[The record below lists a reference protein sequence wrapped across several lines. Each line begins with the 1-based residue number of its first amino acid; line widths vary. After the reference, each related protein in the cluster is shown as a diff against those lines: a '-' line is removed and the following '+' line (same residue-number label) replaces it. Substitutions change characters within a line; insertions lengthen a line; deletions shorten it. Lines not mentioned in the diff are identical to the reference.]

1 MNRREHV
8 LNAVLL
14 AIGIAVLLEPAG
26 GPRTAEVLVALS
38 MPLVLGALFPD
49 VDVSFGEHRKTFHNV
64 AVLGVFFAWP
74 AVVGNLRFVWL
85 GVLTHYVL
93 DMLGT
98 ERGIALWYPW
108 RREFEVPVGVPVDS
122 GWVLPVT
129 LAVTAI
135 EIAAVGAFLQ
145 AGVYLGGIGPGMG
158 STVPPWLEGIV
169 VQGLRFLGL
178 GG

>member
-14 AIGIAVLLEPAG
+14 ATGIAILLAPAG
-26 GPRTAEVLVALS
+26 GSQTAEILVALS

-49 VDVSFGEHRKTFHNV
+49 VDVSFGEHRKTFHNLP
-64 AVLGVFFAWP
+64 VLGVFVAWP
-74 AVVGNLRFVWL
+74 AVVGNLQFVWL

-98 ERGIALWYPW
+98 HRGIALLYPW

-122 GWVLPVT
+122 AWVLPVT
-129 LAVTAI
+129 LVVTGV
-135 EIAAVGAFLQ
+135 EVAAVGVLLQ
-145 AGVYLGGIGPGMG
+145 VGGPLGGIGPGVG
-158 STVPPWLEGIV
+158 ATIPPWLEAVV
-169 VQGLRFLGL
+169 VQGLRTLGL
-178 GG
+178 DG